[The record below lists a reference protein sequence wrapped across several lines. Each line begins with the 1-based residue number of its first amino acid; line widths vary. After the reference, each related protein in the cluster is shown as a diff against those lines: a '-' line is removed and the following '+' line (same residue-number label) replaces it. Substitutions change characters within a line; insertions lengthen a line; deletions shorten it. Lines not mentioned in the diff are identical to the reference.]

1 VNPVI
6 SCASTAHTHFS
17 MVKEGTFENATQ
29 KELQAALNGSFG
41 GRFEYFMETFPGSK
55 CGTFKFIAYTD

>member
-1 VNPVI
+1 
-6 SCASTAHTHFS
+6 
-17 MVKEGTFENATQ
+17 MVKEGTFKNATQ
-29 KELQAALNGSFG
+29 RELQAALNGSFG